1 MTVCAV
7 VKLYKVPGKRKKGK
21 LTYNLLEITDTVS
34 LQNSLARGWH
44 YTLEDAAAAVNGS
57 RLAVAPPAVSA
68 IVSVPDDNA
77 PPTREELEIQARKLG
92 VRFDGRTGDKALLA
106 RINEALGIE

>member
-1 MTVCAV
+1 MTVCAT

-21 LTYNLLEITDTVS
+21 ITYNLLEITDTVS

-44 YTLEDAAAAVNGS
+44 YSLEDA
-57 RLAVAPPAVSA
+57 VAGVSSKRSPVEPPTVSA
-68 IVSVPDDNA
+68 TIDDNA
-77 PPTREELEIQARKLG
+77 PPTRAELEAKARELG

-106 RINEALGIE
+106 RINEALGE